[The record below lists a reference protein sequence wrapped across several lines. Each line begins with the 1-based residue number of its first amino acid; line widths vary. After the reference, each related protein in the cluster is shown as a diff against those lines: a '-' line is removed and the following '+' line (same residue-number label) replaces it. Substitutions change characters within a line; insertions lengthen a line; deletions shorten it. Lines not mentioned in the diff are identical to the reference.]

1 MKYLSNPSSKKVQI
15 LGEHFG
21 VIPKYMKT
29 PSFAYQIQTEIETFI
44 IDRESKIKNL
54 EGIEFELE
62 TDIVTAEFVEGI
74 NNVRLL
80 PLVL

>member
-1 MKYLSNPSSKKVQI
+1 
-15 LGEHFG
+15 
-21 VIPKYMKT
+21 MKT